1 MARGLSL
8 RRRVQRRVD
17 ESTAAF
23 VLRERHRA
31 VLCERCFGGDE
42 AGALRSCTGND
53 AVPGA
58 LVHREDPDA
67 GMHFGPSG

>member
-8 RRRVQRRVD
+8 RRRVD
-17 ESTAAF
+17 ERTAAF

-42 AGALRSCTGND
+42 AGGLRSCTGND
-53 AVPGA
+53 GVPGA

-67 GMHFGPSG
+67 GMHLGPSG